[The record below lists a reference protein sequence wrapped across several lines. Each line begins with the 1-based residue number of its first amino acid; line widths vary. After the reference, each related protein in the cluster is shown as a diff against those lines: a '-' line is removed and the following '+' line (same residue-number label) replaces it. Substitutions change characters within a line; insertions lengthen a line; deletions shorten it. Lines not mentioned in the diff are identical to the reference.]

1 MITLDSV
8 LDKVMQLSSYERQI
22 LVDLLYKR
30 VIEERRDEIAL
41 EIRDAKSLYNSRSLK
56 TISAD
61 QAISKLHQSS
71 I

>member
-8 LDKVMQLSSYERQI
+8 LDEVMQLSSYERQI